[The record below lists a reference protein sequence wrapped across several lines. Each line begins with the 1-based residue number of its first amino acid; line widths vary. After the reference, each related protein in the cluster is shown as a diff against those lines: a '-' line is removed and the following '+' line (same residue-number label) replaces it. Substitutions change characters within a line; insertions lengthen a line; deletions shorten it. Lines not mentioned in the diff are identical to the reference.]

1 MWPRPKHLHTA
12 CKTMKN
18 RVSTGVVNHS
28 PISGGQ
34 VGFCSGSCLLD
45 AHLSPEMCP
54 FPSNRTDNTVSIC
67 LLVFRS
73 LFGIDPTDAVKT
85 KPKQSDKVS
94 LRSHLA
100 VNSQTFHVMIISE
113 TRPPRIS
120 PPSQNCRILQ
130 VVQSFTVHHL
140 DQDSG
145 PAAHIPI
152 RPIHPIPPTSF
163 TSAWPT
169 SGVMCIKVHLV
180 HCWDI
185 VLAKVFRSKIT
196 FGPI

>member
-1 MWPRPKHLHTA
+1 MTARETRGNHVAYRPKHLHTA
-12 CKTMKN
+12 CKTMKK

-73 LFGIDPTDAVKT
+73 LFGIDPTDVVKT

-113 TRPPRIS
+113 TRPPRINLPTVTELPHSTVIYS
-120 PPSQNCRILQ
+120 PSP
-130 VVQSFTVHHL
+130 
-140 DQDSG
+140 
-145 PAAHIPI
+145 
-152 RPIHPIPPTSF
+152 
-163 TSAWPT
+163 
-169 SGVMCIKVHLV
+169 
-180 HCWDI
+180 
-185 VLAKVFRSKIT
+185 
-196 FGPI
+196 